1 MQEFSG
7 SVLEGLGQGPQQHGE
22 LWGVQLEQGDQNHL
36 GRLGIKGS
44 QRGQWLEVI
53 KEGVHFFPH

>member
-22 LWGVQLEQGDQNHL
+22 LWGVQLKQGNQNHL
-36 GRLGIKGS
+36 SRLGIKGS
-44 QRGQWLEVI
+44 QRGQRLEVI
-53 KEGVHFFPH
+53 REDVPFLH